1 MEQEPIKKETSSK
14 GSYLTGI
21 LGAIVGGAIAIIPW
35 VLVYI
40 YGGMMFS
47 ILAALIAA
55 GELYGYKIAK
65 GKINKKLPIILMVI
79 ALIIVT
85 VTTLVIIPTLLIAKE
100 GIAVNLTNISRLY
113 ENGEFAT
120 AMMKDFIISVIFTI
134 LGASIVT
141 ANIKKQLEN
150 NEGQD
155 VKLNL
160 NNKEEKNEIKKAT
173 IELMKP
179 IFTKYEATAP
189 EKAMLKDEV
198 IAEIDDKR
206 KAKYSF
212 NYLKQLGIIKKYK
225 GKYYYSEDDEN
236 STNNYK
242 KMSKLQKI
250 SLIVLIVLIVLVM
263 IVTIIEKSDTT
274 VTYQDSNINFEI
286 QKNWSKGQSQYQ
298 NEWNF
303 YKYINNMPVLDSNNE
318 IAEDDY
324 SSYPAGINVYYDK
337 LDTTSV
343 NNIEDIKTTVQE
355 NLENA
360 DDKPDL
366 INMEILKTSKN
377 YDLLKI
383 RIEYNQSPSEILY
396 YYYILNGDNLACI
409 TAYSFD
415 LDDETAIEKEANNLS
430 NSFEWV
436 Q

>member
-21 LGAIVGGAIAIIPW
+21 LGAIVGGAIATIPW

-65 GKINKKLPIILMVI
+65 GKITKKLPIILMVI

-100 GIAVNLTNISRLY
+100 GIAVNLSRLY

-236 STNNYK
+236 STSNYK

-303 YKYINNMPVLDSNNE
+303 YKYINNKPNTNLNSVDSNNE
-318 IAEDDY
+318 VSEDDY
-324 SSYPAGINVYYDK
+324 SSYPAGINIYYDTVAE
-337 LDTTSV
+337 DSEI
-343 NNIEDIKTTVQE
+343 NNIEDIKT
-355 NLENA
+355 
-360 DDKPDL
+360 
-366 INMEILKTSKN
+366 
-377 YDLLKI
+377 
-383 RIEYNQSPSEILY
+383 NQATI
-396 YYYILNGDNLACI
+396 
-409 TAYSFD
+409 
-415 LDDETAIEKEANNLS
+415 K
-430 NSFEWV
+430 
-436 Q
+436 

>member
-1 MEQEPIKKETSSK
+1 
-14 GSYLTGI
+14 
-21 LGAIVGGAIAIIPW
+21 
-35 VLVYI
+35 
-40 YGGMMFS
+40 MFS
-47 ILAALIAA
+47 ILAVLIAA

-113 ENGEFAT
+113 ENSEFAT
-120 AMMKDFIISVIFTI
+120 AMMKDFIISLIFTI

-150 NEGQD
+150 NDGQD
-155 VKLNL
+155 VKLNF
-160 NNKEEKNEIKKAT
+160 NNKEKANEIKKAT
-173 IELMKP
+173 IELIKP
-179 IFTKYEATAP
+179 VFIKYEATEQ

-212 NYLKQLGIIKKYK
+212 NYLKQMGIIKKYK

-236 STNNYK
+236 GTNNYK

-250 SLIVLIVLIVLVM
+250 SLIVLLILIVLVM

-318 IAEDDY
+318 IEEDDY

-343 NNIEDIKTTVQE
+343 KNIEDIKTTVQE

-409 TAYSFD
+409 TAYSFN

>member
-1 MEQEPIKKETSSK
+1 MEQEQIKQEKSVK

-21 LGAIVGGAIAIIPW
+21 LGAIVGGVIATIPW
-35 VLVYI
+35 ILVYV
-40 YGGMMFS
+40 YGEMMFS
-47 ILAALIAA
+47 ILAALIAV

-65 GKINKKLPIILMVI
+65 GKINKKLPVILMVI
-79 ALIIVT
+79 ALVIVT
-85 VTTLVIIPTLLIAKE
+85 VTTLVIIPTLLIANE
-100 GIAVNLTNISRLY
+100 GISVNLTNISRLY

-120 AMMKDFIISVIFTI
+120 AMMKDFIISLIFTI

-236 STNNYK
+236 STSNYK

-250 SLIVLIVLIVLVM
+250 SLIVLIILIVLVM

-343 NNIEDIKTTVQE
+343 KNIEDIKTTVQE

-409 TAYSFD
+409 TAYSFN

>member
-21 LGAIVGGAIAIIPW
+21 LGAIVGGAIATIPW

-85 VTTLVIIPTLLIAKE
+85 VTTLVIIPTLLIVKE

-113 ENGEFAT
+113 ENSEFAT
-120 AMMKDFIISVIFTI
+120 AMMKDFIISLIFTI

-150 NEGQD
+150 NDGQD
-155 VKLNL
+155 VKLNF
-160 NNKEEKNEIKKAT
+160 NNKEKANEIKKAT
-173 IELMKP
+173 IELIKP
-179 IFTKYEATAP
+179 IFIKYEAT
-189 EKAMLKDEV
+189 EQGKAMLKDEV

-212 NYLKQLGIIKKYK
+212 NYLKQMGIIKKYK

-236 STNNYK
+236 GTNNYK

-250 SLIVLIVLIVLVM
+250 SLIVLLILIVLVM

-409 TAYSFD
+409 TAYSFN

>member
-21 LGAIVGGAIAIIPW
+21 LGAIVGGAIATIPW

-47 ILAALIAA
+47 ILAVLIAA

-65 GKINKKLPIILMVI
+65 GKITKKLPIILMVI

-134 LGASIVT
+134 LGASIIT

-236 STNNYK
+236 STSNYK

-409 TAYSFD
+409 TAYSFN

>member
-21 LGAIVGGAIAIIPW
+21 LGAIVGGAIATIPW

-65 GKINKKLPIILMVI
+65 GKITKKLPIILMVI

-134 LGASIVT
+134 LGASIIT

-236 STNNYK
+236 STSNYK

-343 NNIEDIKTTVQE
+343 NNIEDIKTAVQE

-383 RIEYNQSPSEILY
+383 RIEYNQSPNEILY

-409 TAYSFD
+409 TAYSFN

>member
-21 LGAIVGGAIAIIPW
+21 LGAIVGGAIATIPW

-65 GKINKKLPIILMVI
+65 GKITKKLPIILMVI

-236 STNNYK
+236 STSNYK

-343 NNIEDIKTTVQE
+343 KNIEDIKTTVQE

-409 TAYSFD
+409 TAYSFN

>member
-21 LGAIVGGAIAIIPW
+21 LGAIVGGSIATIPW

-65 GKINKKLPIILMVI
+65 GKITKKLPIILMVI

-134 LGASIVT
+134 LGASIIT

-236 STNNYK
+236 STSNYK

-343 NNIEDIKTTVQE
+343 NNIEDIKTAVQE

-383 RIEYNQSPSEILY
+383 RIEYNQSPNEILY

-409 TAYSFD
+409 TAYSFN